1 MRKGRDT
8 RAIFF
13 SRWQR
18 NGSNFIA
25 LPVSR
30 SQHSPSQ
37 HRGKTSAHARALK
50 MAENL
55 NPTLENQKHGFK
67 KIKVSKKTKGKFG
80 GRLGQTII
88 FRPLML
94 KMNKEAFTK
103 PKTLYFSTHPSR
115 TSY

>member
-1 MRKGRDT
+1 MFT
-8 RAIFF
+8 RASATRIKTRV
-13 SRWQR
+13 SGLPMVTPRKNVCACASTK
-18 NGSNFIA
+18 NG
-25 LPVSR
+25 
-30 SQHSPSQ
+30 
-37 HRGKTSAHARALK
+37 GKFKSHFRK
-50 MAENL
+50 
-55 NPTLENQKHGFK
+55 QKHGFK

-115 TSY
+115 TLY